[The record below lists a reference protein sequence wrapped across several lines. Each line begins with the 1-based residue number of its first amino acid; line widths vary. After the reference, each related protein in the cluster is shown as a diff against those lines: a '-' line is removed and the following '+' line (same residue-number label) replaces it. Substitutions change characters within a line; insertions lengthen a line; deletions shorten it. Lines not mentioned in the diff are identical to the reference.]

1 MNVRKDRVNLIDWFR
16 LGWAG
21 TAFIITT
28 SVGANLA
35 AEELQSVVIGDEAII
50 SDAPVDLRDEYII
63 GDGPRGL
70 AGGIAPAPG
79 PISPEILGE
88 ESIAESLNQPGDLS
102 HSEEFVPGGVACC
115 DGTGCSECCDPVGA
129 INRALRPACP
139 RWIAQID
146 ALMLW
151 QGNIPSRPLL
161 AGSGRVLDANDAQT
175 LVGAGPRFGLFFNLD
190 NCHAIEGNYF
200 YVDGFEGDADLP
212 EGDYSGVSLPVDWP
226 ADAGATLLTRGR
238 LQSAE
243 LNWRMRSNHLVTW
256 LVGFRWVEWN
266 QELGLADDPEDVDI
280 GLAARTGNDLYG
292 GQIGLDVLM
301 WDGPHLTVDWIGKAG
316 VFGNRS
322 FQETVDVAGGFVE
335 ESVYARTTTAA
346 FFGEMGINANI
357 WITDWLAWRTGYV
370 FFWLGGAALPAENL
384 SLVSFDDDSAA
395 LNVTESVLVH
405 GVTTGLEARW

>member
-1 MNVRKDRVNLIDWFR
+1 MNDRMDRATRIDWLR
-16 LGWAG
+16 LGGAG
-21 TAFIITT
+21 CLVMVAIAAAATDDLR
-28 SVGANLA
+28 SVIV
-35 AEELQSVVIGDEAII
+35 EDETIV
-50 SDAPVDLRDEYII
+50 SDAPLESGDEYVV
-63 GDGPRGL
+63 GDGPRGIGEGTPPVPRPV
-70 AGGIAPAPG
+70 APERFGGD
-79 PISPEILGE
+79 SV
-88 ESIAESLNQPGDLS
+88 AESLTHPGALPHAGEVLS
-102 HSEEFVPGGVACC
+102 GGVACC
-115 DGTGCSECCDPVGA
+115 DGAGCAECCDPVGA

-161 AGSGRVLDANDAQT
+161 SGSDRVLDANDAQT
-175 LVGAGPRFGLFFNLD
+175 QLGAGPRFGLLFHLD
-190 NCHAIEGNYF
+190 RCHAIEGNYF
-200 YVDGFEGDADLP
+200 FVDGFEGDADLP

-226 ADAGATLLTRGR
+226 ADAGATLLTRGQ

-243 LNWRMRSNHLVTW
+243 LNWRMRSNHLLTW

-266 QELGLADDPEDVDI
+266 QELGLSDDPADVDI

-322 FQETVDVAGGFVE
+322 YQETLDVEGGFVD
-335 ESVYARTTTAA
+335 ESVYARTTTAS

-384 SLVSFDDDSAA
+384 SLVSFDDDTAA